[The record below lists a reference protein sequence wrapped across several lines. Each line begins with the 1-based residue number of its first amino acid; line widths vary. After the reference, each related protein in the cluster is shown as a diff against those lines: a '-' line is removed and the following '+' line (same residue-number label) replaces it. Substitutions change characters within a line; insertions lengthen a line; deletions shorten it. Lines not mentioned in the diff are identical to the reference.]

1 MPRGR
6 LRNLKTGCLGAI
18 VLVPVAVFLLRSV
31 APYSAPD
38 PRPATP
44 LAGFS
49 YSPKLAM
56 WARHDPIAG
65 LRTLLQQVQPDLV
78 RLPVYWDSVAP
89 APDRLD
95 FSETDRLLQVVAEYN
110 AGRPDQKVRVVLVV
124 GARNL
129 GAPELYLPAWL
140 DERPPLDLPASLRS
154 PAYTGYLI
162 DTLRRY
168 ASSPLLYGWQLENEP
183 LDSTNPDLGNI
194 AVPEQLITQE
204 VDLAHRLDPV
214 HPVVITT
221 FNSAT
226 AALDRNAD
234 SFGGIVHL
242 ASPWKPAGHPRPALQ
257 LGDVLGLNAYV
268 VTPNTP
274 LARVSVDQRIAWK
287 RDTLQYWAK
296 QARSQRKQV
305 WVTEMQAAPWQGI
318 GGFTRRDLETSAQL
332 YRDSGVSA
340 VFLWG
345 AEQWLDSP
353 AWLNAA
359 RLAIATLDSPQS
371 LVTQQRTP
379 TSRRDTVPLQVGER
393 GADVARRASLASRR
407 SNL

>member
-1 MPRGR
+1 MPRGPLWNR
-6 LRNLKTGCLGAI
+6 RTGCVGVVL
-18 VLVPVAVFLLRSV
+18 LVPIALLLLRGAAWS
-31 APYSAPD
+31 SLPD
-38 PRPATP
+38 PQAATP

-49 YSPKLAM
+49 YSPKLAR
-56 WARHDPIAG
+56 WARHDPVAG
-65 LRTLLQQVQPDLV
+65 LRTLLQEVHPDLV
-78 RLPVYWDSVAP
+78 RLPVYWDTVAP
-89 APDRLD
+89 TPDHLD
-95 FSETDRLLQVVAEYN
+95 FSETDRLLAVIAEYN
-110 AGRPDQKVRVVLVV
+110 ATRPDQDVRVVLVV

-129 GAPELYLPAWL
+129 GAPELYLPPWL
-140 DERPPLDLPASLRS
+140 DERPPLDLRARLRS
-154 PAYTGYLI
+154 PAYTEYLI

-183 LDSTNPDLGNI
+183 LDSTNPDLGDI
-194 AVPEQLITQE
+194 AVPEQLITEE
-204 VDLAHRLDPV
+204 VDLAHRLDPA

-226 AALDRNAD
+226 AALDSNAD
-234 SFGGIVHL
+234 SHFGAIVHV

-287 RDTLQYWAK
+287 RDTLQYWAR

-318 GGFTRRDLETSAQL
+318 GGFTQRDLATSAQL

-340 VFLWG
+340 LFLWG

-359 RLAIATLDSPQS
+359 RLAVATLDSPRS
-371 LVTQQRTP
+371 LVTRLRPATTQHDITTP
-379 TSRRDTVPLQVGER
+379 DRR
-393 GADVARRASLASRR
+393 
-407 SNL
+407 

>member
-1 MPRGR
+1 M
-6 LRNLKTGCLGAI
+6 L
-18 VLVPVAVFLLRSV
+18 LVPLTLLLLRGLALHS
-31 APYSAPD
+31 SAKPES
-38 PRPATP
+38 ASP

-49 YSPKLAM
+49 YSPKLAR
-56 WARHDPIAG
+56 WARHDPVSG
-65 LRTLLQQVQPDLV
+65 LRTLLQEARPDLV

-95 FSETDRLLQVVAEYN
+95 FSETDRLLEVVADYN
-110 AGRPDQKVRVVLVV
+110 GEQPGRDVRVVLVV

-129 GAPELYLPAWL
+129 GSPELYLPRWL
-140 DERPPLDLPASLRS
+140 GGRPPLDLAAKLRS
-154 PAYTGYLI
+154 PAYTEYLI
-162 DTLRRY
+162 NTFRRY
-168 ASSPLLYGWQLENEP
+168 ASNQLLYGWQVENEP

-194 AVPEQLITQE
+194 AVPEPLIAQE
-204 VDLAHRLDPV
+204 VDLAHRLDPT

-234 SFGGIVHL
+234 SRFGAILHIV
-242 ASPWKPAGHPRPALQ
+242 SPWKPAGHPRPALE

-287 RDTLQYWAK
+287 RDTLQYWAR
-296 QARSQRKQV
+296 QARSERKKV
-305 WVTEMQAAPWQGI
+305 WVTEMQAAPWEGV
-318 GGFTRRDLETSAQL
+318 GGFTRHDLRTSAQL

-353 AWLNAA
+353 AWLTAA
-359 RLAIATLDSPQS
+359 RLAIATLDSSRSLATRPQAPAP
-371 LVTQQRTP
+371 QQAASAEAP
-379 TSRRDTVPLQVGER
+379 TS
-393 GADVARRASLASRR
+393 S
-407 SNL
+407 